1 MNPVRRFSSETG
13 MYIDWAQL
21 EDLPEIDTL
30 VDVGVG
36 TQGTPELY
44 ERFTEA
50 RIILIDPLIESSVV
64 LNSQLQDRK
73 AIFVCAASGNEKGEK
88 IINIEENL
96 ARSTF
101 LTVTPINFEGNSV
114 EQRPVKIRTLD
125 EIIEDVQNSHF
136 GSCGNLGIKIDTE
149 GFELDVVMGAKKT
162 LQRAKFVIAEVR
174 HNHTTFKNIYK
185 MHEFNKEIS
194 SQGYV
199 LTKIITAKPF
209 IADLCY
215 QPLADL

>member
-1 MNPVRRFSSETG
+1 

-36 TQGTPELY
+36 TEGTPELY
-44 ERFTEA
+44 ERFTKA
-50 RIILIDPLIESSVV
+50 RIILIDPLVESSVV
-64 LNSQLQDRK
+64 LNSKLHHRK
-73 AIFVCAASGNEKGEK
+73 AIFVRAAAGKTEGQQ
-88 IINIEENL
+88 IINIEDNL

-101 LTVTPINFEGNSV
+101 LSVTPINFEGNPV

-125 EIIEDVQNSHF
+125 EIIEEVQNSHF

-149 GFELDVVMGAKKT
+149 GFELDVVMGAIKT
-162 LQRAKFVIAEVR
+162 LQSAKFVIAEVR
-174 HNHTTFKNIYK
+174 HNHTTFKNGYK
-185 MHEFNKEIS
+185 MQEFNKEMS
-194 SQGYV
+194 RQGYV

>member
-73 AIFVCAASGNEKGEK
+73 AIFVCVASGNAKGEK
-88 IINIEENL
+88 IINLI
-96 ARSTF
+96 
-101 LTVTPINFEGNSV
+101 
-114 EQRPVKIRTLD
+114 
-125 EIIEDVQNSHF
+125 
-136 GSCGNLGIKIDTE
+136 
-149 GFELDVVMGAKKT
+149 
-162 LQRAKFVIAEVR
+162 
-174 HNHTTFKNIYK
+174 
-185 MHEFNKEIS
+185 
-194 SQGYV
+194 
-199 LTKIITAKPF
+199 
-209 IADLCY
+209 
-215 QPLADL
+215 

>member
-1 MNPVRRFSSETG
+1 
-13 MYIDWAQL
+13 MYTDWAQL

-36 TQGTPELY
+36 TEGTPELY
-44 ERFTEA
+44 ERFTKA
-50 RIILIDPLIESSVV
+50 RIILIDPLVESSVV
-64 LNSQLQDRK
+64 LNSKLHHRK
-73 AIFVCAASGNEKGEK
+73 AIFVCAAAGKKEGQQ
-88 IINIEENL
+88 IINIEDNL

-101 LTVTPINFEGNSV
+101 LSVTPINFEGNPV
-114 EQRPVKIRTLD
+114 EQRLVKIRTLD
-125 EIIEDVQNSHF
+125 EIIEEVQNSHF

-149 GFELDVVMGAKKT
+149 GFELDVVMGAIKT
-162 LQRAKFVIAEVR
+162 LQSAKFVIAEVR
-174 HNHTTFKNIYK
+174 HNHTTFKNGYK
-185 MHEFNKEIS
+185 MHECNKEMS
-194 SQGYV
+194 RQGYV